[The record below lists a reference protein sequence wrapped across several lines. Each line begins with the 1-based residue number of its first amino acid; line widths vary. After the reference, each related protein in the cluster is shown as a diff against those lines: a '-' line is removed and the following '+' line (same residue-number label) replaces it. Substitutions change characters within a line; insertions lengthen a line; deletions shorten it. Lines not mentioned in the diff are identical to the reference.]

1 MLIAEK
7 TALRP
12 PPEGCLSVGCSFQI
26 LVEVLF
32 QRGKGGAADD
42 VLDLAGVID
51 RGFLI
56 HAERHEQLA
65 EDGVAF
71 VGAFRDLKSRFG
83 QVQTAVAGNG
93 DIASVTQDSDRA
105 ADAWLGVAHF
115 LADVDR
121 AYKAFSVAENQN
133 GLQVHFTGFFKLHNH
148 HSRVE

>member
-1 MLIAEK
+1 M
-7 TALRP
+7 
-12 PPEGCLSVGCSFQI
+12 
-26 LVEVLF
+26 LF

-71 VGAFRDLKSRFG
+71 VGAFRDLKTRFG

-93 DIASVTQDSDRA
+93 DVTSVAQDPDCA
-105 ADAWLGVAHF
+105 ADAGLGF
-115 LADVDR
+115 
-121 AYKAFSVAENQN
+121 
-133 GLQVHFTGFFKLHNH
+133 GC
-148 HSRVE
+148 